1 MKIAARRQ
9 ENKCAERATTMDMQ
23 EFLNNR
29 QQFPPDELA
38 KYAGKHVA
46 WSPDGTSIVASADD
60 LPNLIAA
67 LKASGGDP
75 AECVLSSVPE
85 SDSLI
90 GVCGV

>member
-1 MKIAARRQ
+1 
-9 ENKCAERATTMDMQ
+9 MDMR

-29 QQFPPDELA
+29 QQFPLDELT

-60 LPNLIAA
+60 LPKLIAA
-67 LKASGGDP
+67 VKASGSDP

-85 SDSLI
+85 CDSLI
-90 GVCGV
+90 GVSGS